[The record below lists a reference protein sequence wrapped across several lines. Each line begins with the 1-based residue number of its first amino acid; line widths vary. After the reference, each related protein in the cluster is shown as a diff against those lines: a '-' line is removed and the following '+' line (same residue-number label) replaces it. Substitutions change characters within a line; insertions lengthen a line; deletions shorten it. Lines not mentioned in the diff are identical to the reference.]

1 MIFYLTLFIFF
12 IALYKWAELR
22 ESKWLL
28 FFAILIPAL
37 FEGLRDDF
45 VGEDMLGYGGD
56 WFDYM
61 DENDSVMT
69 MFDLAQTPEYA
80 YHLLIYICKNIF
92 PDIHLFMTAC
102 ALIKMTAVTLFAYR
116 MREQLSSILFLFCY
130 YCFFYVTGFSI
141 MRQGV
146 AVAICIYSL
155 SYFINHDIKRFLL
168 VVAVS
173 YFFHNSAILMLLL
186 IPLYYMRNFRYKYI
200 LILGSSFFIY
210 TSVEVLFELVL
221 MSPLFKSEMADLYI
235 DSGVVSAKTNLLIS
249 TVFLGYG
256 AYLFFSKGIK
266 TKGMEGENEN
276 EIEEQETETE
286 EDNETRKEDTN
297 TYFLIVTSA
306 LTLLFLL
313 LSSYIEVAF
322 RMSYY
327 MFIVSA
333 IIVLMEIYKSERF
346 RGIII
351 MGFVFLFFL
360 HFYIGCKHG
369 LAGALEYSS
378 AILGISFV

>member
-1 MIFYLTLFIFF
+1 MILYLTLFIFF

-28 FFAILIPAL
+28 FFAILLPTL
-37 FEGLRDDF
+37 FEGLRDDV

-116 MREQLSSILFLFCY
+116 MREQLSSILFLFSY
-130 YCFFYVTGFSI
+130 YCFFYVTSFSM

-146 AVAICIYSL
+146 AVALCIYSL
-155 SYFINHDIKRFLL
+155 YYFMNQDIKRFLL

-235 DSGVVSAKTNLLIS
+235 DSGVASAKTNLLIS

-256 AYLFFSKGIK
+256 AYLFFSRKIK
-266 TKGMEGENEN
+266 TKEMEGENEN
-276 EIEEQETETE
+276 EIEEEQDAETE
-286 EDNETRKEDTN
+286 EENEIWKEDTN
-297 TYFLIVTSA
+297 TYLLIVTST
-306 LTLLFLL
+306 LTLVFLL
-313 LSSYIEVAF
+313 LASYIEVAF

-327 MFIVSA
+327 MYIVSVM
-333 IIVLMEIYKSERF
+333 IVLM
-346 RGIII
+346 
-351 MGFVFLFFL
+351 FVYISDQYRLIKVGAFVSLFLL
-360 HFYIGCKHG
+360 HFYIACSHG
-369 LAGALEYSS
+369 LVGALEYSS
-378 AILGISFV
+378 SILGVY